1 MTKESYSFDKLPFSK
16 LFKTYVTDFSKL
28 QDFYCCNPFDE
39 QQTEKKVERIRKVP
53 SHLAFIEALTLYHQK
68 LNIDQQ
74 HQLQKLSDEN
84 ALAIVTGQ
92 QLGIYGGP
100 VFTIYKTLTT
110 ILLAEHWQKK
120 LNKPVVPVFW
130 LADEDHDFEEVA
142 WFGIP
147 GNDELEKVIYQAEA
161 THFPVSEYE
170 FDGELTTFREA
181 VKKHLH
187 ETDFSENLWDL
198 FDNCY
203 KTGGSFAS
211 AFAQMLDK
219 LFGKY
224 GLLIAGSHFGPVK
237 NIVADTFARSITESE
252 AVDGALKEQTE
263 AISREYHAQVT
274 LGDSNLFYMCG
285 EQGRIKIER
294 TEKGWGAGIYS
305 WSQRELLHIMKD
317 HPERFSPNVFLRP
330 IIQDQLLPT
339 LGYVAGPGEVA
350 YYAQMKNLYSI
361 FGLEMPVIFPRMSAT
376 LLESAVERILEKL
389 PFEWF
394 EFAQRIEDLE
404 TEYVERTETH
414 DIENLFDE
422 WQHNIES
429 ISEEP
434 KRVITEIDGS
444 LEGMVGSTISGFTNE
459 LNKLKGRVY
468 RSVKQQEQTQLNRL
482 RRAKAQLYPGG
493 GLQER
498 QVSFMY
504 FMNKYG
510 TDLWDQLYECF
521 DAEKL
526 DLRSHHVISL

>member
-1 MTKESYSFDKLPFSK
+1 MTKESYSFDKLPFSQ
-16 LFKTYVTDFSKL
+16 LFKTYLSDFSRL

-39 QQTEKKVERIRKVP
+39 QQTENRATRINKAP
-53 SHLAFIEALTLYHQK
+53 SHHSYTEALSLYHEQ
-68 LNIDQQ
+68 LNIDQHQ
-74 HQLQKLSDEN
+74 QLQKLSDEKT
-84 ALAIVTGQ
+84 LAIVTGQ

-110 ILLAEHWQKK
+110 ILLAEHWEKK
-120 LNKPVVPVFW
+120 LQRPVVPVFW

-147 GNDELEKVIYQAEA
+147 GNEALEKVIYE
-161 THFPVSEYE
+161 TDPTNFPVSEYQ
-170 FDGELTTFREA
+170 FDGELGAFRGNLKE
-181 VKKHLH
+181 HLY
-187 ETDFSENLWDL
+187 ETDFSAALWEMYDG
-198 FDNCY
+198 CY
-203 KTGGSFAS
+203 KSGGNFAS
-211 AFAQMLDK
+211 AFAQMMDK

-237 NIVADTFARSITESE
+237 NIVADTFARSISESE
-252 AVDGALKEQTE
+252 TVDRALKEKTE
-263 AISREYHAQVT
+263 AISAEFHAQVT

-285 EQGRIKIER
+285 EQGRIKIESA
-294 TEKGWGAGIYS
+294 EKGWKAGEYS
-305 WSQRELLHIMKD
+305 WDQEELLKIIEE

-330 IIQDQLLPT
+330 VIQDQLLPT

-350 YYAQMKNLYSI
+350 YYAQMKDLYPV

-394 EFAQRIEDLE
+394 EFGRRIEDLE

-414 DIENLFDE
+414 DIESLFGE
-422 WQHNIES
+422 WEKSIES
-429 ISEEP
+429 VSEEP
-434 KRVITEIDGS
+434 KQIISEIDGS

-468 RSVKQQEQTQLNRL
+468 RSVKQQEQTQLNRI
-482 RRAKAQLYPGG
+482 RRAKAQLYPDG

-510 TDLWDQLYECF
+510 TDLWDQIYQTF
-521 DAEKL
+521 DTEEL